1 MYTPHIFS
9 SRCTRSGLP
18 PLLPCIPPAHPLT
31 PFILAMDIS
40 VFLHYLPSSC
50 GCYGTLFFIFYS
62 HLSDMQPRTQC
73 ELTFSRNKHLLSVG
87 ENSSRALAN
96 TTAAKNRWRCIWASL
111 TSTVGLQLQSHT
123 TSCNWTVQCVRL
135 PIRPNMFHACTWVS
149 ACRGSID
156 SNTQVAWASFSVF
169 GNHMVKQLKDL
180 MSVLLCYCCWGQELA
195 HKTKA
200 GSRQQDMLEQVP
212 DTRWDALQHINWHQT
227 GPWL

>member
-111 TSTVGLQLQSHT
+111 TSTVGLQLPS
-123 TSCNWTVQCVRL
+123 SCSPTPPPVTELC
-135 PIRPNMFHACTWVS
+135 
-149 ACRGSID
+149 
-156 SNTQVAWASFSVF
+156 SVF
-169 GNHMVKQLKDL
+169 VYRSVQTCFTPARESVRAGGPSTPTLK
-180 MSVLLCYCCWGQELA
+180 
-195 HKTKA
+195 
-200 GSRQQDMLEQVP
+200 
-212 DTRWDALQHINWHQT
+212 
-227 GPWL
+227 